1 MENEEEIT
9 AKQLMISISLMMLV
23 FVGPIALAMLLI
35 ELLMRVC

>member
-23 FVGPIALAMLLI
+23 FVGPIGLAMLLI